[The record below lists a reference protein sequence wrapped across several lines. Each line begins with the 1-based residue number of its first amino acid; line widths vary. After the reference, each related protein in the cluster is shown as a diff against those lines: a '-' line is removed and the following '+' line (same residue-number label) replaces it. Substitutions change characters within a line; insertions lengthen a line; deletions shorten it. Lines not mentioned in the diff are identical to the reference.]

1 MTDRI
6 DTIIDTALTHDRETA
21 RKIIANLIP
30 SRRHGT
36 IKTQDGK
43 TISLFVCTDDMIDL
57 YGSALRS
64 QQV

>member
-6 DTIIDTALTHDRETA
+6 DTIIDIAMTNDRETA
-21 RKIIANLIP
+21 RRLIANLIP

-43 TISLFVCTDDMIDL
+43 TISLFVCTEDMINL